1 MRNLLVKNHLKSM
14 RIKLLLFT
22 LSIMFL
28 VSCDENSR
36 ADCATVLCAAQSLSI
51 ELVNAEGTNLIAN
64 ETYSLENIVVSK
76 EDIQVNESG
85 NNMGQTIIIIIIISG
100 TEGDNV
106 YQVVLNDSETDTLVL
121 DLQKNSPGSECCSPP
136 FTIKKATYNGAE
148 LEIIRPESQMEKIVV
163 VK

>member
-22 LSIMFL
+22 LSIMFF
-28 VSCDENSR
+28 VSCDENSH

-51 ELVNAEGTNLIAN
+51 ELVDAEGTNLIAN

-85 NNMGQTIIIIIIISG
+85 NNMGQTIIIIIISG

-121 DLQKNSPGSECCSPP
+121 DLKKNSPGSECCSAP

-148 LEIIRPESQMEKIVV
+148 VEIIRPESQMEKIVV